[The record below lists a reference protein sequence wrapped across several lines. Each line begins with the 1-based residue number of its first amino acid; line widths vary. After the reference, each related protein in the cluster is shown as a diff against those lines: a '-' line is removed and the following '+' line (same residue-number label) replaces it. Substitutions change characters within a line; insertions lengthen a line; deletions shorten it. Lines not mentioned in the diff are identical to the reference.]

1 MSQESP
7 LPVQETEDP
16 EGAIKLEY
24 LKANILN
31 KGYDTKAFV
40 ELLEKEK
47 TDGHRLELWTMEE
60 LRDMVE
66 LFNEERK
73 RMLEE
78 DGLEDAEEP
87 HAASLGELE
96 KAERMSRLGKY
107 QEGSDDEDQDSDEKN
122 AKKKK
127 ATRNGSVDLQ
137 TRERHV
143 TDFERP
149 LAESEIDLHLIDN
162 AVYKKVQVQRLYKKL
177 TQE

>member
-1 MSQESP
+1 MSQQSA
-7 LPVQETEDP
+7 LPVQEFEDP
-16 EGAIKLEY
+16 EGAVKLEY

-40 ELLEKEK
+40 EMLEKEK
-47 TDGHRLELWTMEE
+47 TDGHRLELWSMGE
-60 LRDMVE
+60 LKEMVE

-107 QEGSDDEDQDSDEKN
+107 QEGSDDEDQDSDEK
-122 AKKKK
+122 ASKKK
-127 ATRNGSVDLQ
+127 AQRKGSADLQ
-137 TRERHV
+137 TRERHY
-143 TDFERP
+143 TDFDRP
-149 LAESEIDLHLIDN
+149 HAESEIDLHLVDS
-162 AVYKKVQVQRLYKKL
+162 AVYKKVQVQRM
-177 TQE
+177 

>member
-1 MSQESP
+1 MSQKSP
-7 LPVQETEDP
+7 LYVEENEDP
-16 EGAIKLEY
+16 EAALKLEY

-60 LRDMVE
+60 LKDMVE

-78 DGLEDAEEP
+78 DGLEDGEEP

-107 QEGSDDEDQDSDEKN
+107 QEGSDDEDSDEKN
-122 AKKKK
+122 SKKKLQRK
-127 ATRNGSVDLQ
+127 GSADLP

-143 TDFERP
+143 TDFDVP
-149 LAESEIDLHLIDN
+149 QAESEIDLHLIDN
-162 AVYKKVQVQRLYKKL
+162 AVYKKVHVQRM
-177 TQE
+177 

>member
-1 MSQESP
+1 MSQRSA
-7 LPVQETEDP
+7 LPVQQAEDP
-16 EGAIKLEY
+16 DGVIKLEY

-60 LRDMVE
+60 LKEMVE

-78 DGLEDAEEP
+78 DGLEDADEP

-122 AKKKK
+122 AKKKQ
-127 ATRNGSVDLQ
+127 TRKGSADLQ

-143 TDFERP
+143 TDFDRP
-149 LAESEIDLHLIDN
+149 HLESEIDLHLIDS
-162 AVYKKVQVQRLYKKL
+162 AIYKKVQVQRL
-177 TQE
+177 